1 MPHLIL
7 YNGKLLTQD
16 PNFPHATAIALR
28 QGRILAVG
36 SDSEIREL
44 ARPHTQQIDLEE
56 RRVLPG
62 LTDAHFHFYDW
73 ARLRWNIALADTT
86 SLTQVRERVQQAVQQ
101 ATPGRWILGQGW
113 NEQSWPNP
121 QLPSRA
127 DLDDVAPDNPVI
139 LWRTDL
145 HMAWV
150 NSRALRA
157 AGITANTPDP
167 EMGIIERDEAG
178 QPIGLLR
185 ETAVNLVRQVIPSLT
200 PAETE
205 EALCQA
211 MAAAHRLGLTGVHDM
226 RIMGG
231 EDGPPAFTTWQQL
244 RAEEKLNLRVWM
256 MLPGEQL
263 DEAIALGLRTGFG
276 DDHLRIGGIKLFA
289 DGALGSRT
297 AWMLEPFTDAG
308 TGMPLVPM
316 AEIARRVT
324 RAHRAGLSAAIHAIG
339 DRAIREL
346 LDVFT
351 EILPQEAEHSP
362 PLAPHRIEHVQ
373 HSHPADLTRLAP
385 LGLVAS
391 VQPSHVIDDMAMVDQ
406 ACGERARWTYAF
418 RHLVDAG
425 TVLALGSDCP
435 VASPN
440 PFRGIYAAVTRQRH
454 DGTPPGGWHPSQRL
468 TVAEAVWGYT
478 VGPAHASG
486 QVAQQGSLTPG
497 KLADLIVL
505 DRDILTIP
513 PEDIA
518 DASVWLT
525 VFNGQIVY
533 HLLDR

>member
-1 MPHLIL
+1 
-7 YNGKLLTQD
+7 
-16 PNFPHATAIALR
+16 
-28 QGRILAVG
+28 
-36 SDSEIREL
+36 
-44 ARPHTQQIDLEE
+44 
-56 RRVLPG
+56 
-62 LTDAHFHFYDW
+62 
-73 ARLRWNIALADTT
+73 
-86 SLTQVRERVQQAVQQ
+86 
-101 ATPGRWILGQGW
+101 
-113 NEQSWPNP
+113 
-121 QLPSRA
+121 
-127 DLDDVAPDNPVI
+127 
-139 LWRTDL
+139 
-145 HMAWV
+145 
-150 NSRALRA
+150 
-157 AGITANTPDP
+157 
-167 EMGIIERDEAG
+167 MGIIERDEAG

-185 ETAVNLVRQVIPSLT
+185 ETAINLVRPVIPALT

-205 EALCQA
+205 KALCQA

-226 RIMGG
+226 RMMGG
-231 EDGPPAFTTWQQL
+231 EEGPPAFTAWQQL
-244 RAEEKLNLRVWM
+244 RAEEKLKLRVWM

-308 TGMPLVPM
+308 TGLPLVPM
-316 AEIARRVT
+316 VEIARMVT

-339 DRAIREL
+339 DRAVREL

-351 EILPQEAEHSP
+351 EILPQEAELSP

-373 HSHPADLTRLAP
+373 HSHPTDLRRLAP

-391 VQPSHVIDDMAMVDQ
+391 VQPSHVIDDMVAVDQ
-406 ACGERARWTYAF
+406 ACGERGRWAYAF
-418 RHLVDAG
+418 RHLIDAG

-440 PFRGIYAAVTRQRH
+440 PFRGIHAAVTRQRQ
-454 DGTPPGGWHPSQRL
+454 DGTPPGGWQPSQRL

-478 VGPAHASG
+478 LGAAHASG
-486 QVAQQGSLTPG
+486 QMAQQGSLTPG

-518 DASVWLT
+518 DTRVWLT
-525 VFNGQIVY
+525 VFNGQIVVG
-533 HLLDR
+533 